1 MRKLWEEKCVDRKVG
16 VGLWE
21 FNETES
27 VPTDVLIQRRCAAI
41 LKIAAESSC
50 CIGLS
55 VIYNL
60 SFSGSRWCFH
70 YLGWK
75 LFQYDSTLLSYCQ
88 LSLMGGF
95 IDFPIRNCRFKSD
108 TFWLFVHYGGWF
120 PFMRRIPFFVLGYS
134 FQCVPFQSHFIRY
147 YIMDPDHFCN

>member
-1 MRKLWEEKCVDRKVG
+1 MIIENVDRKRASISG
-16 VGLWE
+16 NATRQNQFRPMSWFSGSAPPFWE
-21 FNETES
+21 LQLES
-27 VPTDVLIQRRCAAI
+27 N
-41 LKIAAESSC
+41 C

-95 IDFPIRNCRFKSD
+95 IDFPIRGCRFKSD